1 MKIYIFSGLGA
12 DKRVFVNLKLPHQ
25 FEAVHIDW
33 EIPGKEETLES
44 YALRLAKNINKSEP
58 FMLLGVSMGGMIAT
72 EISKKFQPLLTILIS
87 SVPLANE
94 LPGLFKWTG
103 RFGLHK
109 LIPAAM
115 YKNVSI
121 AKRIF
126 TTEQP
131 QNKLLIRQVIKD
143 TDPRFVTW
151 AVNAILNWH
160 NETLPNPYVH
170 IHGKED
176 EVLPVKNTH
185 PTHII
190 MEGKHLLVLEN
201 TEALN
206 AILKE
211 ILTPY
216 Q

>member
-1 MKIYIFSGLGA
+1 VKIYIFSGLGA
-12 DKRVFVNLKLPHQ
+12 DKRVFVNLQLPPQ
-25 FEAVHIDW
+25 FEPVHIDW
-33 EIPGKEETLES
+33 EIPAKEETLES
-44 YALRLAKNINKSEP
+44 YALRLAKNIDTQNP
-58 FMLLGVSMGGMIAT
+58 FTLLGVSMGGMIAT
-72 EISKKFQPLLTILIS
+72 EIAKKYQPRLTILIS
-87 SVPLANE
+87 SVPIAKE
-94 LPGLFKWTG
+94 LPPLFKWTG
-103 RFGLHK
+103 RVGIHK
-109 LIPAAM
+109 IIPAAL

-131 QNKLLIRQVIKD
+131 QNKILIRQVIQD

-160 NETLPNPYVH
+160 NETLPKPYVH
-170 IHGKED
+170 IHGKQD
-176 EVLPVKNTH
+176 EVLPIKYTH

-201 TEALN
+201 TGALN
-206 AILKE
+206 SLLQE

-216 Q
+216 R